1 MDYLFS
7 QMDSNRS
14 KYAENNIYYVVYN
27 PETNGL
33 LESYLK
39 RHHLEKSKNIIS
51 DNVLL
56 KNVHWMD
63 NNMADEQF
71 VLIDY
76 RSTDKKYIRMIP
88 LNFDKL
94 PSTFEEWVSRQV
106 GLKR

>member
-1 MDYLFS
+1 
-7 QMDSNRS
+7 
-14 KYAENNIYYVVYN
+14 
-27 PETNGL
+27 
-33 LESYLK
+33 
-39 RHHLEKSKNIIS
+39 
-51 DNVLL
+51 
-56 KNVHWMD
+56 MD

-106 GLKR
+106 GLRR